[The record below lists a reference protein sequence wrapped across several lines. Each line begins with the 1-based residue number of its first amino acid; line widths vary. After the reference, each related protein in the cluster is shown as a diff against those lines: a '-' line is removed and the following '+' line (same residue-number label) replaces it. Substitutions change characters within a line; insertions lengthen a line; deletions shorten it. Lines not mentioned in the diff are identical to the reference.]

1 VEKRK
6 GIRNVRL
13 NFKKANQIRFE
24 DFLALKTYGQD
35 KVSRMK
41 LEALKDLF
49 LELQLAELTEEVGE
63 NKDATDSPLDQTQ
76 IES

>member
-1 VEKRK
+1 
-6 GIRNVRL
+6 
-13 NFKKANQIRFE
+13 
-24 DFLALKTYGQD
+24 
-35 KVSRMK
+35 MK